1 MLKNTNSPT
10 IAASSLINRT
20 RTPKNNNMQSV
31 LDSMLA
37 SFKKSLSTSA
47 PTTNAKQKSAQK
59 SAIDNLFV
67 SHQNLGN
74 AITMSNDAAR
84 AITQTGVPLEALQ
97 AIQVALQL
105 PVLEAYELVRLD
117 RSQASRLRSEG
128 RALNEFQ
135 SARALRA
142 MALTA
147 LAVEVFGTSEAAAQ
161 WLKRPHP
168 LLNGETPLL
177 FAVSEFGAAEIRNM
191 LVAIRYGGVV

>member
-1 MLKNTNSPT
+1 MLTSATTQP
-10 IAASSLINRT
+10 I
-20 RTPKNNNMQSV
+20 TPKKNIRSPKNIIKQSA
-31 LDSMLA
+31 LDGMLS
-37 SFKKSLSTSA
+37 SFKKALSTST
-47 PTTNAKQKSAQK
+47 PSTNAKQKSAQK
-59 SAIDNLFV
+59 NAIDHLFI
-67 SHQNLGN
+67 SHENLGN
-74 AITMSNDAAR
+74 SITMRDDAAR
-84 AITQTGVPLEALQ
+84 TITQTGVPLEALQ
-97 AIQVALQL
+97 ALQDTLQL
-105 PVLEAYELVRLD
+105 PALEAYELVRLD

-177 FAVSEFGAAEIRNM
+177 FAVSEFGATGVRNM

>member
-1 MLKNTNSPT
+1 MLTSNSTALVSKLTHKTSAKKNVNP
-10 IAASSLINRT
+10 
-20 RTPKNNNMQSV
+20 QSA
-31 LDSMLA
+31 LDSML
-37 SFKKSLSTSA
+37 STFKKALSTSA
-47 PTTNAKQKSAQK
+47 PTTSAKQKSAQK

-74 AITMSNDAAR
+74 AITMSNNAAR
-84 AITQTGVPLEALQ
+84 AITETGVPLAALE
-97 AIQVALQL
+97 AIQVALEL

-128 RALNEFQ
+128 RVLNEFQ

-142 MALTA
+142 MALAA
-147 LAVEVFGTSEAAAQ
+147 LAVEVFGTSETAAD

-177 FAVSEFGAAEIRNM
+177 FAVSEFGATEIRNM